1 MPYVVTENCQ
11 RCRFTDCV
19 EVWPVDCFYA
29 DDGMLYIH
37 PDECIDCG
45 TCEFACPVN
54 AIYNEDD
61 LPADLVKWV
70 AINAERS
77 VAPDVVNITET
88 QEPLPTAN
96 ARKAEL
102 GL

>member
-1 MPYVVTENCQ
+1 MASKHKRLPTNVPGD
-11 RCRFTDCV
+11 FF
-19 EVWPVDCFYA
+19 VDS
-29 DDGMLYIH
+29 D
-37 PDECIDCG
+37 CIDCG